1 MRPEGLRILLV
12 GAGRNWSEAVHAAA
26 KAIGLDALD
35 AVASGREAIGRIVT
49 AEQPYS
55 HVLVQASASDSL
67 LDELHGLTS
76 GEPGSNTALTLLGA
90 SQRILARTPRIAR
103 PDRRSVA
110 AALRPRKTAAGQV
123 PPEIHDLDFPDAF
136 ARSMIEVRFQPIVRV
151 ADGACVCLEALARLN
166 HPAHGVLP
174 PIRFVPQ
181 IEGAGLGGDLTR
193 AMTSLV
199 LAELTGTAL
208 RSRELTV
215 ALNVPLDVILD
226 PSRMAGLDAMRATA
240 GVPRERIVLELTESR
255 PVSDLPGLSR
265 AIERLRGAG
274 YGVAIDDLS
283 PCMPLPFALLDLP
296 FSAVKLDIAVI
307 RDMHRRDG
315 AVFLVEAIR
324 AAKAGGATVVAE
336 GVEDE
341 ATWRGLAE
349 LGVDQVQGFMVS
361 RPLPAAALPVWLQT
375 WPERRP
381 QLPGA
386 LRAGALRGTPDQ
398 TSR

>member
-1 MRPEGLRILLV
+1 MRPEDFRILLV
-12 GAGRNWSEAVHAAA
+12 GAGRNWSKTVHAAA
-26 KAIGLDALD
+26 KAVGLDALD

-49 AEQPYS
+49 AERPYS
-55 HVLVQASASDSL
+55 HVLVQASASDGL

-76 GEPGSNTALTLLGA
+76 GEPGSSTALILLGA
-90 SQRILARTPRIAR
+90 SRRMLSRIPQIAL
-103 PDRRSVA
+103 PDARSVA
-110 AALRPRKTAAGQV
+110 EALRPRKTAIAGV
-123 PPEIHDLDFPDAF
+123 SPEIDDIDFPDAF
-136 ARSMIEVRFQPIVRV
+136 ARSMIEVRFQPIVRL

-166 HPAHGVLP
+166 HPTHGVLP

-181 IEGAGLGGDLTR
+181 IEDAGLGGDLTR

-199 LAELTGTAL
+199 VAELAGTAL
-208 RSRELTV
+208 RAQELTV

-226 PSRMAGLDAMRATA
+226 PGRMAGLDAMRATA

-265 AIERLRGAG
+265 AIERLRVAG

-283 PCMPLPFALLDLP
+283 PGMPHPFALLNLP

-307 RDMHRRDG
+307 RDMHLRDG

-324 AAKAGGATVVAE
+324 AAKASGATVVAE

-341 ATWRGLAE
+341 ATWHGLAD

-361 RPLPAAALPVWLQT
+361 RALPAAALPVWLQT

-381 QLPGA
+381 QL
-386 LRAGALRGTPDQ
+386 AGTLRGMPDQ